1 MKRAP
6 TWNEAVAVAGGPRR
20 TAALA
25 AWFQGLFEEKAAAP
39 ILVGG
44 AAVELFT
51 DGGYVTG
58 DLDFV
63 GSVPASVAA
72 KLRDVGFRRQGRH
85 WAHEEEQIFLELPGE
100 RLEPQEPA
108 VERVVGPWTVQ
119 IVSPEGLLVDRL
131 AAAKFWRSETDA
143 ANALLLLQSDRIRWR
158 PRVLRR
164 LARELEVADEL
175 SRLRRFARRLQGRR
189 PTDEE
194 VRRWTLREGSPH
206 RRGPK

>member
-1 MKRAP
+1 MRIP
-6 TWNEAVAVAGGPRR
+6 TWDQARAARAAPRR

-25 AWFQGLFEEKAAAP
+25 AWFQGLFGDPAEAP

-44 AAVELFT
+44 AAVELLT

-63 GSVPASVAA
+63 GSVPPAVAA
-72 KLRDVGFRRQGRH
+72 QLRAVGFRRQGRH
-85 WAHEEEQIFLELPGE
+85 WLHEEEQIFLELPGA
-100 RLEPQEPA
+100 RLEPDEPPIA
-108 VERVVGPWTVQ
+108 RAFGPWTVRM
-119 IVSPEGLLVDRL
+119 VSAEGLLVDRL

-143 ANALLLLQSDRIRWR
+143 ANALLLLQSERIRWR

-164 LARELEVADEL
+164 LARELEVEDEVI
-175 SRLRRFARRLQGRR
+175 RLRRFAKRLAGRS

-194 VRRWTLREGSPH
+194 VRRWTRRE
-206 RRGPK
+206 RRR